1 MIAFCPLYQ
10 GLLTN
15 KYLQGVPKGSRADVA
30 PQFLRE
36 GELTEDVLKVIAG
49 LNEIAEARE
58 QSLAQMAI
66 SWILRLPQITSV
78 LCGASSPEQ
87 IVENCKAIQN
97 KEFSP
102 EELRQIVRLVSD
114 VELPPSLW
122 DREEN

>member
-1 MIAFCPLYQ
+1 M
-10 GLLTN
+10 
-15 KYLQGVPKGSRADVA
+15 A

-36 GELTEDVLKVIAG
+36 GELTEDVLKVIAE

-78 LCGASSPEQ
+78 LCGASTPEQ